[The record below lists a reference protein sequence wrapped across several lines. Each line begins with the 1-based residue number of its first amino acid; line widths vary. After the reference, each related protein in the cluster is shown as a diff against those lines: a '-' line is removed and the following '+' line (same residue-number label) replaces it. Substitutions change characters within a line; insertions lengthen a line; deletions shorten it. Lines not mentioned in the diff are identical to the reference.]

1 MASNRRKYFRRT
13 RKTRM
18 RDLKHSPTGILSFC
32 TAMAAL
38 AVFLTA
44 VVQSFLASGEGGY
57 KVGGLGLIGLILA
70 LGALLCGIFA
80 VKEPK
85 IHELLIFMFYRWSWR
100 HVHIRSGRI
109 KISRRKIIWVTA
121 FGIIF

>member
-57 KVGGLGLIGLILA
+57 KVGGLGLIGLIRCFRDLA
-70 LGALLCGIFA
+70 LCSVQCLPLVLAACTYS
-80 VKEPK
+80 V
-85 IHELLIFMFYRWSWR
+85 W
-100 HVHIRSGRI
+100 
-109 KISRRKIIWVTA
+109 
-121 FGIIF
+121 

>member
-85 IHELLIFMFYRWSWR
+85 IRPLLPRLGIVFGAVFTVGLGGMYIFGL
-100 HVHIRSGRI
+100 VG
-109 KISRRKIIWVTA
+109 
-121 FGIIF
+121 

>member
-44 VVQSFLASGEGGY
+44 VVQSFLASG

-85 IHELLIFMFYRWSWR
+85 IRPLPPRLGIVFGAVLTVGLGGMYIFGL
-100 HVHIRSGRI
+100 VG
-109 KISRRKIIWVTA
+109 
-121 FGIIF
+121 

>member
-1 MASNRRKYFRRT
+1 MF
-13 RKTRM
+13 
-18 RDLKHSPTGILSFC
+18 PVVI
-32 TAMAAL
+32 AMAREQKETAEPKP
-38 AVFLTA
+38 VRPVTA

-85 IHELLIFMFYRWSWR
+85 IRPLLPRLGIVFGAVLTVGLGGMYIFGL
-100 HVHIRSGRI
+100 VG
-109 KISRRKIIWVTA
+109 
-121 FGIIF
+121 

>member
-57 KVGGLGLIGLILA
+57 KVGGDRKSTRLNSSHNVA
-70 LGALLCGIFA
+70 
-80 VKEPK
+80 
-85 IHELLIFMFYRWSWR
+85 
-100 HVHIRSGRI
+100 
-109 KISRRKIIWVTA
+109 SRMPSSA
-121 FGIIF
+121 

>member
-32 TAMAAL
+32 MAMTAL
-38 AVFLTA
+38 AVFVTA

-57 KVGGLGLIGLILA
+57 QVGGFGLAGLVFA
-70 LGALLCGIFA
+70 AGALICGIFA

-85 IHELLIFMFYRWSWR
+85 IRPVPPRIGIVFGAVLTVGLCGLYISGLI
-100 HVHIRSGRI
+100 
-109 KISRRKIIWVTA
+109 
-121 FGIIF
+121 

>member
-38 AVFLTA
+38 AVFL
-44 VVQSFLASGEGGY
+44 VQSFLASGEGGY

-85 IHELLIFMFYRWSWR
+85 IRPLLPRLGIVFGAVLTVGLGGMYIFGL
-100 HVHIRSGRI
+100 VG
-109 KISRRKIIWVTA
+109 
-121 FGIIF
+121 

>member
-18 RDLKHSPTGILSFC
+18 RDLKNSPTGILSFC

-38 AVFLTA
+38 AVFCTA
-44 VVQSFLASGEGGY
+44 VIQSFLASGEGGY

-70 LGALLCGIFA
+70 LGALICGIFA

-85 IHELLIFMFYRWSWR
+85 IRPLPPRLGI
-100 HVHIRSGRI
+100 V
-109 KISRRKIIWVTA
+109 
-121 FGIIF
+121 FGAVLTVGLGGMYIYGLM

>member
-57 KVGGLGLIGLILA
+57 KVGGLWYFCSKRA
-70 LGALLCGIFA
+70 KNQTAASETWHCVRCSA
-80 VKEPK
+80 
-85 IHELLIFMFYRWSWR
+85 YRWSWR

>member
-57 KVGGLGLIGLILA
+57 KVGGLG
-70 LGALLCGIFA
+70 ALLCGIFA

-85 IHELLIFMFYRWSWR
+85 IRPLLPRLGIVFGAVLTVGLGGMYIFGL
-100 HVHIRSGRI
+100 VG
-109 KISRRKIIWVTA
+109 
-121 FGIIF
+121 

>member
-1 MASNRRKYFRRT
+1 MASSRREYFRRT

-85 IHELLIFMFYRWSWR
+85 IRPLLPRL
-100 HVHIRSGRI
+100 
-109 KISRRKIIWVTA
+109 
-121 FGIIF
+121 GIVLSL

>member
-57 KVGGLGLIGLILA
+57 NVGGIGLILA
-70 LGALLCGIFA
+70 LGAVLCGIFA

-85 IHELLIFMFYRWSWR
+85 IRPLLPRLGIVFGAVLTVGLGGMYIFGL
-100 HVHIRSGRI
+100 VG
-109 KISRRKIIWVTA
+109 
-121 FGIIF
+121 

>member
-70 LGALLCGIFA
+70 LGALLCGIFCSKRA
-80 VKEPK
+80 KNQTAASETWHCVRCSA
-85 IHELLIFMFYRWSWR
+85 YRWSWR
-100 HVHIRSGRI
+100 HIEL
-109 KISRRKIIWVTA
+109 T
-121 FGIIF
+121 

>member
-32 TAMAAL
+32 TAM
-38 AVFLTA
+38 A

-85 IHELLIFMFYRWSWR
+85 IRPLLPRLGIVFGAVLTVGLGGMYIFGL
-100 HVHIRSGRI
+100 VG
-109 KISRRKIIWVTA
+109 
-121 FGIIF
+121 

>member
-18 RDLKHSPTGILSFC
+18 DLKHSPTGILSFC

-57 KVGGLGLIGLILA
+57 KVGGMGLIGLILA

-85 IHELLIFMFYRWSWR
+85 IRPLPPRLGIVFGAVLTVGLGGMYIFGL
-100 HVHIRSGRI
+100 VG
-109 KISRRKIIWVTA
+109 
-121 FGIIF
+121 

>member
-18 RDLKHSPTGILSFC
+18 RDLKHSPT
-32 TAMAAL
+32 
-38 AVFLTA
+38 
-44 VVQSFLASGEGGY
+44 ASGEGGY

-85 IHELLIFMFYRWSWR
+85 IRPLLPRLGIVFGAVLTVGLGGMYIFGL
-100 HVHIRSGRI
+100 VG
-109 KISRRKIIWVTA
+109 
-121 FGIIF
+121 

>member
-57 KVGGLGLIGLILA
+57 KVGGLGLI
-70 LGALLCGIFA
+70 CGIFA

-85 IHELLIFMFYRWSWR
+85 IRPLLPRLGIVFGAVLTVGLGGMYIFGL
-100 HVHIRSGRI
+100 VG
-109 KISRRKIIWVTA
+109 
-121 FGIIF
+121 

>member
-1 MASNRRKYFRRT
+1 MASSRREYFRRT

-57 KVGGLGLIGLILA
+57 KVGGMGLIGLILA

-80 VKEPK
+80 VKEPNQTAAPETW
-85 IHELLIFMFYRWSWR
+85 HCVRCSAYRWSWR

-109 KISRRKIIWVTA
+109 KNQ
-121 FGIIF
+121 

>member
-32 TAMAAL
+32 
-38 AVFLTA
+38 TA

-85 IHELLIFMFYRWSWR
+85 IRPLLPRLGIVFGAVLTVGLGGMYIFGL
-100 HVHIRSGRI
+100 VG
-109 KISRRKIIWVTA
+109 
-121 FGIIF
+121 

>member
-1 MASNRRKYFRRT
+1 MDTDIRRQRMASNRRKYFRRT

-85 IHELLIFMFYRWSWR
+85 IRPLLPRLGIVFGAVLTVGLGGMYIFGL
-100 HVHIRSGRI
+100 VG
-109 KISRRKIIWVTA
+109 
-121 FGIIF
+121 

>member
-18 RDLKHSPTGILSFC
+18 RDLKHSPTGILSFFM
-32 TAMAAL
+32 AMAAL
-38 AVFLTA
+38 VVFCTA
-44 VVQSFLASGEGGY
+44 VIQSFLASGEGGY

-70 LGALLCGIFA
+70 IGALSCGVFA

-85 IHELLIFMFYRWSWR
+85 IRPLPPRFGI
-100 HVHIRSGRI
+100 
-109 KISRRKIIWVTA
+109 A
-121 FGIIF
+121 FGAVLTAGLGGMYIYGLI

>member
-57 KVGGLGLIGLILA
+57 KVGGLGLILA

-85 IHELLIFMFYRWSWR
+85 IRPLPPRLGIVFGAVLTVGLGGMYIFGL
-100 HVHIRSGRI
+100 VG
-109 KISRRKIIWVTA
+109 
-121 FGIIF
+121 